1 LNGRVQGNRR
11 NRGVNGRFTLR
22 MQKKLVVL
30 FLFVLSAFVGLGLRL
45 VSINKDD
52 GARYEKQVLSQQT
65 YDSTTIPFRR
75 GDILDS
81 KGTKLAASEK
91 VYNVILDAK
100 VMRDRDGK
108 YIEPTIEA
116 VQKELGLDTGIIRSR
131 LESHPDSSYY
141 VLAKQMTYEEIRGFK
156 ELQEDEEAG
165 ANIKGIWFEEEY
177 RRIYPNGRL
186 ACDLIG
192 FTRSDNN
199 GLYGLEQYYNNVLSG
214 TAGREY
220 GYLNDDA
227 ALERTTIAAVDGNSI
242 VTTIDVNIQSIVEKY
257 LRKFN
262 EEYKDNFVERNGSN
276 NTACIIMEV
285 NTGNILA
292 MASYPDFDLNDRMN
306 PEDLYGM
313 PMVNDVGNVVQGEYL
328 TPETFNALDSD
339 LKMQQFNA
347 LWRNF
352 CINDTYEPGSV
363 AKPFTVAA
371 ALDSGKITGDEYF
384 NCNGV
389 REIGG
394 YPIKCHNKWGDGEV
408 SVAQAVE
415 ISCNVAMMDI
425 AAMTGRETY
434 IDYQHIFN
442 FGLKTNIDLWGE
454 SRTSNFVYDINSIG
468 PTELATNSFG
478 QGYNVTMIQ
487 MITGFCSLINGG
499 NYYEP
504 HVVSKIISP
513 SGATVQNI
521 EPRLLKQ
528 TISTS
533 VSEKIKEYCNLVVSG
548 ENGTGKTARPAG
560 YLIGGKTGTAETLP
574 RKNNEYVVSFMGYA
588 PADDPQI
595 AIYVVVDRPNVQYQA
610 DAKFAT
616 GIVRNILTEVLPYM
630 GIFMTEEL
638 TDKERKELE
647 DLQQEIMSP
656 VAPEEE
662 GQEGAEG
669 EEGGSRGEGTGAN
682 GEEGSNGTPGN
693 GEEGS
698 NGTPGSGEEG
708 NNGTS
713 GSGEGDGEEGEKA
726 VRSTI
731 WKSFPIDPESGYAKD
746 PETGTL
752 VDPETGHVVAGG
764 DDSTPAGLG
773 SAGGNRT
780 DSEEDN
786 SPF

>member
-1 LNGRVQGNRR
+1 MSRRIQGNMERR
-11 NRGVNGRFTLR
+11 GINGRFTLR

-30 FLFVLSAFVGLGLRL
+30 FLLVLSAFVGLGLRL

-52 GARYEKQVLSQQT
+52 GARYEKQVLSQQS
-65 YDSTTIPFRR
+65 YDSQTIPFRR

-100 VMRDRDGK
+100 VMSDKDGK

-116 VQKELGLDTGIIRSR
+116 VQKELGLDTGEIRSR
-131 LESHPDSSYY
+131 LASHPDSSYY
-141 VLAKQMTYEEIRGFK
+141 VLAKQMTYEEIKGFK
-156 ELQEDEEAG
+156 ELQADEKAG
-165 ANIKGIWFEEEY
+165 ADIKGIWFEEEY
-177 RRIYPNGRL
+177 RRVYPNNRL
-186 ACDLIG
+186 ACDVIG
-192 FTRSDNN
+192 FTRSDNS
-199 GLYGLEQYYNNVLSG
+199 GLYGLEQYYNDVLSG
-214 TAGREY
+214 TPGREY

-227 ALERTTIAAVDGNSI
+227 ALERTTIPAVDGNSI
-242 VTTIDVNIQSIVEKY
+242 VTTIDVNIQSIVEKH

-262 EEYKDNFVERNGSN
+262 EKYKNSYLERNGSN
-276 NTACIIMEV
+276 NSACIIMEV
-285 NTGNILA
+285 NTGEILA

-306 PEDLYGM
+306 PENLYGM
-313 PMVNDVGNVVQGEYL
+313 PMVNEVGNVVLGEYI
-328 TPETFNALDSD
+328 TPDNFNALDSD

-363 AKPFTVAA
+363 SKPFTVAA

-384 NCNGV
+384 NCTGF

-394 YPIKCHNKWGDGEV
+394 HEISCHNEWGDGEV
-408 SVAQAVE
+408 SVAQGIE
-415 ISCNVAMMDI
+415 MSCNVAMMDI
-425 AAMTGRETY
+425 AAMTGRETF

-454 SRTSNFVYDINSIG
+454 SRTASLVYNKNTIG

-478 QGYNVTMIQ
+478 QGFNVTMIQ

-504 HVVSKIISP
+504 HMVSKIVSP
-513 SGATVQNI
+513 SGATVENI

-528 TISTS
+528 TISAS
-533 VSEKIKEYCNLVVSG
+533 VSEKIREYCNLVVSG
-548 ENGTGKTARPAG
+548 EKGTGKTARPAG
-560 YLIGGKTGTAETLP
+560 YMIGGKTGTAETLP

-595 AIYVVVDRPNVQYQA
+595 AIYVVVDRPNVPYQD
-610 DAKFAT
+610 DAKYAT
-616 GIVRNILTEVLPYM
+616 YIVRDILTEVLPYM

-638 TDKERKELE
+638 TDKEREELE
-647 DLQQEIMSP
+647 ALQQEIMSP
-656 VAPEEE
+656 VAKEEE
-662 GQEGAEG
+662 TEGEDGGTG
-669 EEGGSRGEGTGAN
+669 EEGETVPEGDDG
-682 GEEGSNGTPGN
+682 GPEEGST
-693 GEEGS
+693 E
-698 NGTPGSGEEG
+698 
-708 NNGTS
+708 
-713 GSGEGDGEEGEKA
+713 SGEGDGTEKGDEETAGEGT
-726 VRSTI
+726 RSEV
-731 WKSFPIDPESGYAKD
+731 WKTFPIDPESGYAKD
-746 PETGTL
+746 PDTGVL
-752 VDPETGHVVAGG
+752 VDPETGHVVGG
-764 DDSTPAGLG
+764 AESTPAGLG

-780 DSEEDN
+780 EDADNN

>member
-1 LNGRVQGNRR
+1 MRGRVQE
-11 NRGVNGRFTLR
+11 NRGRRGINSRFTLR

-30 FLFVLSAFVGLGLRL
+30 FLFVLSAFIGLSLRL

-81 KGTKLAASEK
+81 NGTKLAASEK

-100 VMRDRDGK
+100 VMRDRDGR

-116 VQKELGLDTGIIRSR
+116 VQRELGLDTGVIRSR

-141 VLAKQMTYEEIRGFK
+141 VLAKQMTYDQIKGFK
-156 ELQEDEEAG
+156 ELQDNEETG
-165 ANIKGIWFEEEY
+165 ADIKGIWFEEEY
-177 RRIYPNGRL
+177 RRIYPNNRL
-186 ACDLIG
+186 ACDVIG
-192 FTRSDNN
+192 FTRSDNS
-199 GLYGLEQYYNNVLSG
+199 GLYGLEQYYNDVLSG
-214 TAGREY
+214 TPGREY
-220 GYLNDDA
+220 GYLNDDS
-227 ALERTTIAAVDGNSI
+227 ALERTTISAVDGNSI

-262 EEYKDNFVERNGSN
+262 EENKNKYLERNGSN
-276 NTACIIMEV
+276 NSACIIMEV
-285 NTGNILA
+285 DTGEILA

-313 PMVNDVGNVVQGEYL
+313 PMVNEVGNVVTGEYI
-328 TPETFNALDSD
+328 TEESFNALDSN

-363 AKPFTVAA
+363 SKPFTVAA

-384 NCNGV
+384 NCNGK

-394 YPIKCHNKWGDGEV
+394 HEIKCHNEYGDGEV
-408 SVAQAVE
+408 SVAKGIE

-425 AAMTGRETY
+425 AAMTGRETFV
-434 IDYQHIFN
+434 DYQHIFN

-454 SRTSNFVYDINSIG
+454 SRTARLVYDKNSIG

-478 QGYNVTMIQ
+478 QGFNVTMIQ

-504 HVVSKIISP
+504 HMVSKIISP

-528 TISTS
+528 TVSAS
-533 VSEKIKEYCNLVVSG
+533 VSEKIREYCNLVVSG
-548 ENGTGKTARPAG
+548 EKGTGKTARPAG
-560 YLIGGKTGTAETLP
+560 YMIGGKTGTAETLP
-574 RKNNEYVVSFMGYA
+574 RGNNEYVVSFMGYA

-595 AIYVVVDRPNVQYQA
+595 AIYVVVDRPNVPYQD

-638 TDKERKELE
+638 TDKEREELE
-647 DLQQEIMSP
+647 ALQQEIMSP
-656 VAPEEE
+656 VVPEEE
-662 GQEGAEG
+662 IGEEG
-669 EEGGSRGEGTGAN
+669 EEGQNGEAGENGGAGETGAG
-682 GEEGSNGTPGN
+682 GETGN
-693 GEEGS
+693 GEEKSGET
-698 NGTPGSGEEG
+698 GTGSGEEG
-708 NNGTS
+708 
-713 GSGEGDGEEGEKA
+713 EET
-726 VRSTI
+726 RSEV
-731 WKSFPIDPESGYAKD
+731 WKTFPIDPESGYAKD
-746 PETGTL
+746 PDTGML

-764 DDSTPAGLG
+764 DSTPAGLG

-780 DSEEDN
+780 GNEEDN